1 MSRVRIAG
9 EMKTKLNIKRGERG
23 TKKPSDKYGDRLV
36 CVRYRYDPV
45 GMKRYKTVELIEEE
59 TEWRPPEKKRET
71 EREGSVS
78 NRSTKEGKIPRKR
91 KEADPST
98 DSTRYQPEIAGNRVG
113 LDEAHLQRQPR
124 KAGAKWDR
132 KRRLWIARKEVAFN
146 MGLQDRIE
154 VLDVGGEQEA

>member
-23 TKKPSDKYGDRLV
+23 TKKLSDKYGDRLV

-45 GMKRYKTVELIEEE
+45 RMKRYKTVELIEEE
-59 TEWRPPEKKRET
+59 TEWKPPEKKRET

-78 NRSTKEGKIPRKR
+78 NRLTKEVKIPQK

-98 DSTRYQPEIAGNRVG
+98 DSTHYQPEIVGIRVG
-113 LDEAHLQRQPR
+113 LDETHLQRQLR

-154 VLDVGGEQEA
+154 ILDVGGEQGA